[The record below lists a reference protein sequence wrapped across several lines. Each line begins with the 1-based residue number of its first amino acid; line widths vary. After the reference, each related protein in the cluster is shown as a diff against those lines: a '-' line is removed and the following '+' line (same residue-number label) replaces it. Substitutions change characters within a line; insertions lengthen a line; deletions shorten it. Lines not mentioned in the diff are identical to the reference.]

1 MTATDPTTAMPAR
14 NDGTGRA
21 RIAVPSKGRLRDE
34 ALNLLATAGY
44 PVSGLRG
51 GGSMILA
58 GDTLELIEMRPR
70 DAAAALGAGALD
82 GAFIATDIAMEHDVT
97 DLVSRPLGYA
107 RSTLVVAGRDDD
119 GRADH
124 RDLTGGVVATHM
136 PNLTRRFFADEG
148 VADVTVVAMGGSLEG
163 VCAAGLAD
171 AIVDNTETGTSL
183 RQNRL
188 RVLTEIAVCEAEF
201 VHRPGLPAL
210 DDLELRLQAALAA
223 RRARYVMLHIPRG
236 RIDEL
241 VEMFHGL
248 ESPTVLPLAGRA
260 DLAAVHFVV
269 QNGEL
274 WEKLSALR
282 ALGATDIV
290 ATQPVALLE

>member
-1 MTATDPTTAMPAR
+1 MTATTHDRRTASST
-14 NDGTGRA
+14 DGRA

-34 ALNLLATAGY
+34 VLKLLGTAGY

-51 GGSMILA
+51 AGSTALVGEA
-58 GDTLELIEMRPR
+58 LELIEMRPR

-97 DLVSRPLGYA
+97 ELASRPLGFA

-119 GRADH
+119 GRTDH
-124 RDLTGGVVATHM
+124 RDLAGGVVATHM
-136 PNLTRRFFADEG
+136 PNLTRAFFESEG
-148 VADVTVVAMGGSLEG
+148 IDVRIVAMGGSLEG

-171 AIVDNTETGTSL
+171 AIVDNSETGTSL

-188 RVLTEIAVCEAEF
+188 RVLTEIKDCQAEF
-201 VHRPGLPAL
+201 VHRPGLPVL
-210 DDLELRLQAALAA
+210 DDLELRLEAALAA
-223 RRARYVMLHIPRG
+223 RRARYVMLHIPKA

-241 VEMFHGL
+241 VDMFHGL
-248 ESPTVLPLAGRA
+248 ESPTVLPLAGRE
-260 DLAAVHFVV
+260 DLAACHFVV

-274 WEKLSALR
+274 WEKLADLR